1 MQTYVSCQKKF
12 YICKSFF
19 HFSLLSNQDSV
30 DTVTTSKVLCNM
42 YVYFTVSHLFSSYR
56 YVEKDSVVTVLF
68 ICAALS
74 VIKERADKVAELS
87 QL

>member
-1 MQTYVSCQKKF
+1 
-12 YICKSFF
+12 
-19 HFSLLSNQDSV
+19 
-30 DTVTTSKVLCNM
+30 M